1 MLLLLKLVLV
11 PALVGGVTLAARRW
25 GLRVGGLLTALPMVA
40 GPALCFYAIE
50 QGNGFAASAARTTL
64 LGIVGTAAFCVAYAW
79 SARRAS
85 WFVTLLAGCLAFA
98 LTGAVMYRVRLGG
111 LGEPVVAVAGLL
123 IANRLMPLSSGTES
137 ASQPSRWDL
146 PVRMG
151 VAAMLVVVLTAL
163 ADRLGPRL
171 SGILTAFPVATVV
184 IGVFTQVQRG
194 HEAVAAFFRGLIR
207 GLHSF
212 VLFCF
217 VFSAALGPLGLPLL
231 PSVVSALFAQ
241 LAFQAVL
248 LWWMSN
254 RLLKNQQPEV

>member
-11 PALVGGVTLAARRW
+11 PALVGGVTLAARKW

-50 QGNGFAASAARTTL
+50 QGNEFAASAARTTL

-79 SARRAS
+79 SARRAN
-85 WFVTLLAGCLAFA
+85 WFVSLLAGWLAFA
-98 LTGAVMYRVRLGG
+98 LIGALIYRVRLGG
-111 LGEPVVAVAGLL
+111 IGEPAVAVAGLL
-123 IANRLMPLSSGTES
+123 IANRLMPPSSVVHS
-137 ASQPSRWDL
+137 ASQRSRWDL

-163 ADRLGPRL
+163 ADRIGPQL

-184 IGVFTQVQRG
+184 IGVFTQIQRG
-194 HEAVAAFFRGLIR
+194 HEPVAAFFRGLLR

-212 VLFCF
+212 VLFCL
-217 VFSAALGPLGLPLL
+217 VFSTALGPLGLPLI

-248 LWWMSN
+248 LSTA
-254 RLLKNQQPEV
+254 PTSA